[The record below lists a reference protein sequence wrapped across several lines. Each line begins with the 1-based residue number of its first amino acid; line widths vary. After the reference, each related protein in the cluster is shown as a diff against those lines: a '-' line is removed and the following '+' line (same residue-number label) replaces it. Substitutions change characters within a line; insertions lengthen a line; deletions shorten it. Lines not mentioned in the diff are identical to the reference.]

1 MQAPFGTEQG
11 AGESTINLV
20 DLVDQPA
27 WKTIL
32 IDLVKSNKMNPWD
45 IDLTEL
51 ANKYFQKI
59 QALEKADL
67 KLPANAILAS
77 TILLKFKARAIS
89 ISSIE
94 DEDETT
100 KEMTK
105 EEIQFFEQNI
115 PELRHGR
122 QLRTGKIT
130 LDELVSN
137 IEAILEKTKQRGN
150 ILREKEIPEFKL
162 SMNQPNIEK
171 KIEETYL
178 LIQKK
183 ADSQGITRFSQLI
196 TGKNPVEMVNVFIPM
211 LFLTNKGKINI
222 WQEEFWR
229 EIFIALQSEGTAS
242 VKLPEKE

>member
-1 MQAPFGTEQG
+1 METPIPETQGFEQNR
-11 AGESTINLV
+11 INLV

-45 IDLTEL
+45 IDLVEL
-51 ANKYFQKI
+51 ANRYFQKI

-77 TILLKFKARAIS
+77 TILLKFKARTIK

-94 DEDETT
+94 DEEETT

-150 ILREKEIPEFKL
+150 ILREKEIPEFKIML
-162 SMNQPNIEK
+162 NQVNIEK

-196 TGKNPVEMVNVFIPM
+196 TEKTPIEMVNVFIPM

-229 EIFIALQSEGTAS
+229 EIFIALQNSEA
-242 VKLPEKE
+242 KPPEAQV

>member
-1 MQAPFGTEQG
+1 MQTPLGTSVESGQ
-11 AGESTINLV
+11 STINLV

-45 IDLTEL
+45 IDLAEL

-77 TILLKFKARAIS
+77 TILLKFKARAIR

-94 DEDETT
+94 DEEETA

-122 QLRTGKIT
+122 QFRTGKIT

-137 IEAILEKTKQRGN
+137 IGAILEKTKQRGN
-150 ILREKEIPEFKL
+150 ILREKEIPEFKVSL
-162 SMNQPNIEK
+162 NSPNIEE

-196 TGKNPVEMVNVFIPM
+196 TEKNPVEMVDVFIPM

-229 EIFIALQSEGTAS
+229 EIFIALQ
-242 VKLPEKE
+242 K